1 MSNKL
6 IDLLNYGKGGG
17 IAIGKLAHE
26 DLTEINAAGSQTTDK
41 EYIEREAVLKML
53 NRNSITK
60 AITFADGVSVYDTIK
75 NIPAADVAEVRRG
88 KWEKVAAYNDGIINT
103 VKCSICKEYQ
113 PIGEWDWQ
121 AYCPRCGAK
130 MEG

>member
-1 MSNKL
+1 M
-6 IDLLNYGKGGG
+6 
-17 IAIGKLAHE
+17 
-26 DLTEINAAGSQTTDK
+26 TCK
-41 EYIEREAVLKML
+41 ECMHYEVCIR
-53 NRNSITK
+53 RQNSISLDPMKSGYKCPEFKNK
-60 AITFADGVSVYDTIK
+60 ADFV
-75 NIPAADVAEVRRG
+75 EVKRG

-130 MEG
+130 MEGAET